1 MRKPDIEEDN
11 CRRSVFIITQPVS
24 EQQAWTLR
32 EFLHRLSCCNCLYV
46 VSKIQGEMD
55 KNHTN
60 RPRTILSILA
70 KLVAQFLLGC
80 CGIGACPGSM
90 VRRLASPH
98 NKKCVSWH
106 ILPKNPWSASND
118 RSDAHLF
125 VRHCAGL
132 VLPHL
137 AQSTFKSSLAQRRGA
152 IRPLPTIPY
161 ILNSAFERI
170 ASTRSEYPF
179 GGCKGYLT
187 SSNAAPKRFSVFFIS
202 GQQNR
207 ENWATEKVH
216 EVVQWC
222 LGLEGW
228 VKPKSTLRSF
238 QSC

>member
-1 MRKPDIEEDN
+1 MRKPAIEEDN

-118 RSDAHLF
+118 IPMLICSFATALGWSCHISHRARSSRASLKDE
-125 VRHCAGL
+125 
-132 VLPHL
+132 
-137 AQSTFKSSLAQRRGA
+137 AQSGLSQQSL
-152 IRPLPTIPY
+152 I
-161 ILNSAFERI
+161 F
-170 ASTRSEYPF
+170 
-179 GGCKGYLT
+179 
-187 SSNAAPKRFSVFFIS
+187 
-202 GQQNR
+202 
-207 ENWATEKVH
+207 
-216 EVVQWC
+216 
-222 LGLEGW
+222 
-228 VKPKSTLRSF
+228 
-238 QSC
+238 